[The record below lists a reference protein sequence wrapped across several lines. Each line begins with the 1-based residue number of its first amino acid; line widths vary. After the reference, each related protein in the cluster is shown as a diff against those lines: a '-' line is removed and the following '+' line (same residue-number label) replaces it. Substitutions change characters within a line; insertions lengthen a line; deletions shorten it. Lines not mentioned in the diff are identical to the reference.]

1 MENQHHRR
9 VHYTGKYPRH
19 YEEKYKELNPDI
31 YRDEA
36 AKVEAKGSTPAGT
49 HIPIMAEEILQFLD
63 IHPGQIGYD
72 ATCGYGGHSEK
83 MLQKL
88 NGHGHLYATDVDPAE
103 GAKTLARLRS
113 LGFSED
119 IFTLKILNFARAREV
134 APGQKYDFVLA
145 DLGVSSMQIDNPR
158 RGFSFREDGPLDL
171 RMNQTSGQTGAERLS
186 SMEEEEIAGMFREN
200 ADEPYAEQIASA
212 VYKAIRIN
220 RAPQTTQQFHSI
232 IEETVLSQK
241 DIRNLPVEERRQAVR
256 KSSQRCFQA
265 LRIDVNSEFE
275 ALEAFLNLLPDI
287 THPGSRIAV
296 LTFHSGED
304 RIVKHAFKDG
314 LRGGIYSEVAG
325 DVIRPSREECYRNP
339 RARSTKLRWAVR
351 A

>member
-9 VHYTGKYPRH
+9 VHYAGRYPRH
-19 YEEKYKELNPDI
+19 YEEKYKELNPDR
-31 YRDEA
+31 YQDEA
-36 AKVEAKGSTPAGT
+36 AKVEAKGNTPAGT

-63 IHPGQIGYD
+63 IHPGQVGYD

-88 NGHGHLYATDVDPAE
+88 CGSGHLYATDVDPVE
-103 GAKTLARLRS
+103 GARTLSRLRS
-113 LGFSED
+113 LGYGED
-119 IFTLKILNFARAREV
+119 IFTLKILNFARAQEV
-134 APGQKYDFVLA
+134 APGQTFDFILA
-145 DLGVSSMQIDNPR
+145 DLGVSSMQIDNPK

-171 RMNQTSGQTGAERLS
+171 RMNQTAGQTGAERLS
-186 SMEEEEIAGMFREN
+186 SMDEEEIAGMLREN
-200 ADEPYAEQIASA
+200 ADEPYAEQIAKA
-212 VYKAIRIN
+212 LYKAIRMN

-232 IEETVLSQK
+232 IEETILSQK
-241 DIRNLPVEERRQAVR
+241 EIRSLPQEQRRQAVR

-275 ALEAFLNLLPDI
+275 ALEDFLNLLPEI
-287 THPGSRIAV
+287 THAGSRIAV

-304 RIVKHAFKDG
+304 RMVKHAFKDE
-314 LRGGIYSEVAG
+314 LRAGIYASAAET
-325 DVIRPSREECYRNP
+325 VIRPSREECYRNP
-339 RARSTKLRWAVR
+339 RARSTKLRWAIR